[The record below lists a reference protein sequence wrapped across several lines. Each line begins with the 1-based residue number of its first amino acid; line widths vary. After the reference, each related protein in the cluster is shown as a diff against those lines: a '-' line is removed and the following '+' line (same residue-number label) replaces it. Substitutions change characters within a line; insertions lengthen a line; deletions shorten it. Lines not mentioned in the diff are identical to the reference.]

1 MLSFLLVCNLKQYE
15 AMAPAE
21 VAPDFKDEAYRLQ
34 RAELKSNPA
43 HIIWALNSAFLM
55 PLMFLLMRVH
65 KFPLYRLNLI

>member
-43 HIIWALNSAFLM
+43 HII
-55 PLMFLLMRVH
+55 
-65 KFPLYRLNLI
+65 